1 MTGRGLSTSLLYTQ
15 GMRNVTLAVLLLG
28 LTATAQA
35 SAASTLGGQWQGQ
48 AGEQSIHLTLAQ
60 QAGNVIG
67 TADLGFAWNTAE
79 RQFDVT
85 GQLGTDSADLKL
97 LNASGQPVYLLA
109 CRFTTGWHCT
119 LSAESGVRSP
129 RPGIALSA
137 AWAWAFAL
145 NAVQ

>member
-67 TADLGFAWNTAE
+67 TADLSFAWNTAE

-119 LSAESGVRSP
+119 LSAESGVSNP